1 LRPKSAMKK
10 NAILRF
16 RNRHLSRLEAFT
28 LIELL
33 VVIAIIAILAAL
45 LLPALAQAKLK
56 AKQINCV
63 SNLRQITSA
72 AVMYQNDFGLNPKS
86 SLFGA
91 VWTSVLY
98 QYYARATAVQF
109 CPCATEL
116 LQPFR
121 TQGTAANAWND
132 REENIPIY
140 DDQKGTNSGSYA
152 VNDWLFGLQTQTVND
167 RQPENSFR
175 VEADIKQTSRTPEFV
190 DSVWPDVAPRTN
202 DLPATDLFNG
212 SVTSWTG
219 PSMGACTIARHGSRP
234 AAQAPRIWPITQRM
248 PGSVD
253 VSFVDAHVELIK
265 LDNLWRLIWNKTYEP
280 PPKRPGL

>member
-1 LRPKSAMKK
+1 MNR
-10 NAILRF
+10 NALVRSGQ
-16 RNRHLSRLEAFT
+16 RDTAAPAAFT

-63 SNLRQITSA
+63 SNLRQVTSA
-72 AVMYQNDFGLNPKS
+72 AVMYQNDFGLNPRPS
-86 SLFGA
+86 FSA

-132 REENIPIY
+132 REGYQYP
-140 DDQKGTNSGSYA
+140 DQKGTNSGSYA
-152 VNDWLFGLQTQTVND
+152 VNDWLFSMQTATANISE
-167 RQPENSFR
+167 PENYFR

-190 DSVWPDVAPRTN
+190 DAVWPDVAPHTN

-212 SVTSWTG
+212 AVTSWNG
-219 PSMGACTIARHGSRP
+219 PSMAACTIARHGSRP
-234 AAQAPRIWPITQRM
+234 AASAPRSWPVTQRM
-248 PGSVD
+248 SGSVD
-253 VSFVDAHVELIK
+253 VSFVDAHVELVK
-265 LDNLWRLIWNKTYEP
+265 LDNLWQLIWNKTYEP